1 MAILP
6 DVKWRLLM
14 FFDYISLIMSDVKH
28 LFMCWCWCWCFHV
41 NIYWPSV
48 CFLWRSVS
56 LGLLRPAL
64 FSGLGFFLL
73 LLLVCF
79 SVVWAVC
86 IFWPLTSCWSH
97 FLQIFSPS
105 LEVIFP
111 FCLWFPLLCK
121 ILSVITSHLFI
132 FYFYFDHFGRLTYED
147 TGTVNVKERFAHVLF
162 EEFYGVVPHV

>member
-14 FFDYISLIMSDVKH
+14 FFYCISLIMSDVKH

-64 FSGLGFFLL
+64 FSGLGCFFVVVVGLFFSCMSCLYILAVNLLLVTFFANIFSQSRGHLSILFMVSFAVQNLISDYVPFVYFLL
-73 LLLVCF
+73 LF
-79 SVVWAVC
+79 R
-86 IFWPLTSCWSH
+86 PLWETD
-97 FLQIFSPS
+97 
-105 LEVIFP
+105 
-111 FCLWFPLLCK
+111 LWRHWY
-121 ILSVITSHLFI
+121 S
-132 FYFYFDHFGRLTYED
+132 
-147 TGTVNVKERFAHVLF
+147 
-162 EEFYGVVPHV
+162 